1 MTMPMVSGDAPPFEL
16 KDQDG
21 EEVRLRDLKGAW
33 VVLYFYPK
41 DDTAG
46 CTKEACSFRDN
57 HGAIQGAGVIVLGVS
72 GDSEVAHRKFASKYD
87 LPFRLLVDSDHSVAR
102 AYGAWG
108 TKSMYGRQYEG
119 VLRSTFVIG
128 PEGKVAMVWPKVKP
142 EKHGDEVL
150 AWLREHALGERPQPA
165 MP

>member
-1 MTMPMVSGDAPPFEL
+1 MTMPAVAAEAPPFEL

-21 EEVRLRDLKGAW
+21 QVVRLRDLKGKW

-41 DDTAG
+41 DDTSG

-57 HGAIQGAGVIVLGVS
+57 HDALLGTGATVLGVS
-72 GDSEVAHRKFASKYD
+72 GDSEASHRKFAAKHN
-87 LPFRLLVDSDHSVAR
+87 LPFRLLVDADHAVAR

-108 TKSMYGRQYEG
+108 MKSMYGRQYEG

-128 PEGKVAMVWPKVKP
+128 PDGRVAAVWPKVKAAG
-142 EKHGDEVL
+142 HGEEVL
-150 AWLREHALGERPQPA
+150 AWMREHAR
-165 MP
+165 